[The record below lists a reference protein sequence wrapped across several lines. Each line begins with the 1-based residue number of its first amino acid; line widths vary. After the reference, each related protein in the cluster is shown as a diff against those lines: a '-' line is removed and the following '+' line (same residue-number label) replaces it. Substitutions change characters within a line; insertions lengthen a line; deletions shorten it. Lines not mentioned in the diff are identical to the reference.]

1 MISACVPG
9 GQSLQANE
17 ASAVRATPYRAYF
30 VILLAV
36 AATSSAAILI
46 RYALDA
52 AMPPLLIAA
61 ARLAIAALA
70 LTPLA
75 LRRHNDQ
82 IADLSRRELSLI
94 VLAGLCLAVHFTAWV
109 SSLQFTTV
117 LVSVVIVSTGP
128 IWVAI
133 LEVLFLHIRLSRLV
147 VAGLL
152 IALAGGVIIGIP
164 INSGAE
170 LTARGADDF
179 SATATG
185 ALLAWIGALSV
196 SVYMLIGRV
205 LRARLHVIPYVW
217 LVYGVAAICACAVI
231 LLTTT
236 RVTGYAAEGY
246 AVLLAMGLIPQLLGH
261 SSLNY
266 LLEYFP
272 AALVS
277 MFSQLEP
284 LGSALLALAL
294 FRELPP
300 EQQIMGSII
309 IVIGVL
315 VASRGEIRQSKGK
328 RHDSD

>member
-1 MISACVPG
+1 MQTKAATG
-9 GQSLQANE
+9 
-17 ASAVRATPYRAYF
+17 VRTTPYRAYF

-36 AATSSAAILI
+36 VATSSAAILI

-52 AMPPLLIAA
+52 DMPPLLIAA

-75 LRRHNDQ
+75 LRSHIERL
-82 IADLSRRELSLI
+82 AGLSRRELALI
-94 VLAGLCLAVHFTAWV
+94 VVAGLCLAIHFTAWV

-128 IWVAI
+128 IWVAV

-147 VAGLL
+147 VAGLI

-164 INSGAE
+164 INGAAE
-170 LTARGADDF
+170 LTARGADDLR
-179 SATATG
+179 ATATG

-205 LRARLHVIPYVW
+205 LRTRLAVIPYVW
-217 LVYGVAAICACAVI
+217 LVYSVAAIFGGSVI
-231 LLTTT
+231 LLTST
-236 RVTGYAAEGY
+236 RVTGYATEGY
-246 AVLLAMGLIPQLLGH
+246 AVLLAMGLVPQLLGH

-284 LGSALLALAL
+284 LGSALLALVL

-300 EQQIMGSII
+300 EQQITGSVI

-315 VASRGEIRQSKGK
+315 VASRGEIRQSEVK
-328 RHDSD
+328 RDDRE

>member
-9 GQSLQANE
+9 GQPLPAIE
-17 ASAVRATPYRAYF
+17 ASGARTTPYRAYF
-30 VILLAV
+30 VILLAIV
-36 AATSSAAILI
+36 ATSSAAILI
-46 RYALDA
+46 RFALDA
-52 AMPPLLIAA
+52 DMPPLLIAA
-61 ARLAIAALA
+61 ARLAIAAVV

-75 LRRHNDQ
+75 LRRHIDQ
-82 IADLSRRELSLI
+82 VANLSRRDMLLI
-94 VLAGLCLAVHFTAWV
+94 VLAGLCLALHFTAWV

-133 LEVLFLHIRLSRLV
+133 LEVMFLHIRLSRLV
-147 VAGLL
+147 VAGLI

-164 INSGAE
+164 INGGAE
-170 LTARGADDF
+170 LTARGADDLR
-179 SATATG
+179 ATANG

-205 LRARLHVIPYVW
+205 LRTRLHVIPYVW
-217 LVYGVAAICACAVI
+217 LVYSIAAFCACAFI
-231 LLTTT
+231 LLTSTW
-236 RVTGYAAEGY
+236 VTGYAAEGY

-315 VASRGEIRQSKGK
+315 VASRGEIRQSKSK
-328 RHDSD
+328 RDDSH

>member
-9 GQSLQANE
+9 EQPLQAE
-17 ASAVRATPYRAYF
+17 AASGERATPYRAYF

-36 AATSSAAILI
+36 VATSSAAILI

-52 AMPPLLIAA
+52 DMPPLMIAG
-61 ARLAIAALA
+61 ARLAIAAVV

-75 LRRHNDQ
+75 LRRHISQVAN
-82 IADLSRRELSLI
+82 LSRRELALI
-94 VLAGLCLAVHFTAWV
+94 ILSGLCLAFHFTAWV

-152 IALAGGVIIGIP
+152 IALAGGLIIGIP
-164 INSGAE
+164 IEGGAE
-170 LTARGADDF
+170 LTARGAHDF

-185 ALLAWIGALSV
+185 ALLAWIGALSI
-196 SVYMLIGRV
+196 SVYMLIGRA
-205 LRARLHVIPYVW
+205 LRTRLHVIPYVW

-231 LLTTT
+231 LLTSTQ
-236 RVTGYAAEGY
+236 VTGYAAEGY

-284 LGSALLALAL
+284 LGSALLALVL

-300 EQQIMGSII
+300 EQQITGSII

-315 VASRGEIRQSKGK
+315 VASRGKFHQSKIQ
-328 RHDSD
+328 RDVSD